1 MPENDRSEGRMDG
14 TLDKQLG
21 RYINV
26 AALISLIAS
35 VLMIYFFV
43 GALNRNA
50 ARTDQHMLRAGIESA
65 TDHNGTWVAD
75 YGWWSV
81 ALERLHN
88 GDIDVLSE
96 SMASS
101 FSDHLGFDFVVMVSE
116 EDGRAYSWH
125 RETGEQPLDTLLTP
139 SDIFDLRADL
149 ADAYDAGDYIGTHFL
164 SLRGTPYI
172 ASATVIGE
180 YDDRAA
186 ETDPATGPILII
198 GTAMDERFIET
209 MERLFPVRDL
219 VLTTQ
224 RTTGNGSMPVTDHS
238 GHVVTYMSW
247 TPSRPGIDTLR
258 LAFIPLLAY
267 IITFFVAA
275 QVIVRKSRALAR
287 RAENNEQRAVHAA
300 ATDSLSGLPNRLGFN
315 TFIES
320 EEAATAAAQGEA
332 AVIYIDLNGFK
343 AVNDKAGHRAG
354 DTVIREVA
362 RKFSGALPDGVHIAR
377 IGGDEFACALIGGAH
392 ASQALPIA
400 RALTDSLRGAF
411 EIDGRHFEIGAAI
424 GVAWSRPG
432 TIKPFTQLVHDA
444 DLAMYRA
451 KSDQL
456 EQPLCFDASLG
467 LENAERRQLEADI
480 EAGLERHEFRVV
492 YQPIA
497 RARDGSIASV
507 EALLRW
513 EHPTRG
519 AVPPDVFIAVAERSR
534 LIRHLGDFVVESV
547 CRDIGPQTVFSTSI
561 NLSPTQ
567 LNDPD
572 LCTRY
577 LETFAGAG
585 ISPSQIELELTETVL
600 VDDFECA
607 KQRLHEFHDAG
618 FRVNLDDFGTGF
630 ASMGYLHMLPFSKI
644 KVDKSFIAAIG
655 KGDGPNKMLQAL
667 ALLGDALDLDM
678 VAEGVETESQAAML
692 RLLGFEYLQGWHFG
706 APMTPRA
713 LIALLNDRAA

>member
-1 MPENDRSEGRMDG
+1 MNG

-26 AALISLIAS
+26 AALVSLIAS
-35 VLMIYFFV
+35 VLVIYFFV

-50 ARTDQHMLRAGIESA
+50 TRTDRHMLRAGIETA
-65 TDHNGTWVAD
+65 IDQNGAWVAD

-81 ALERLHN
+81 ALDLLHD
-88 GDIDVLSE
+88 GDADALSE
-96 SMASS
+96 TMASS
-101 FSDHLGFDFVVMVSE
+101 FADHLGFDFVVMVSE
-116 EDGRAYSWH
+116 DDARTYSWH
-125 RETGEQPLDTLLTP
+125 RETGEQLLDNLLDTA
-139 SDIFDLRADL
+139 DIAAMRTDLS
-149 ADAYDAGDYIGTHFL
+149 DAYDAGEYIGTHFL
-164 SLRGTPYI
+164 SLRDTPYI
-172 ASATVIGE
+172 ASITIVGE
-180 YDDRAA
+180 YDDRVAQ
-186 ETDPATGPILII
+186 TDPATGPVLII
-198 GTAMDERFIET
+198 GMAMDEHFIQT

-219 VLTTQ
+219 VITTQ
-224 RTTGNGSMPVTDHS
+224 RTSGHGSMPVTDHS
-238 GHVVTYMSW
+238 GHVVANMSW

-258 LAFIPLLAY
+258 LTFIPLLAY
-267 IITFFVAA
+267 IVTFFVAA
-275 QVIVRKSRALAR
+275 QVIIRKARALAR
-287 RAENNEQRAVHAA
+287 RAESNEQRAVQAA

-315 TFIES
+315 NFIES
-320 EEAATAAAQGEA
+320 DHAITAAAQGEA
-332 AVIYIDLNGFK
+332 AVIYVDLNGFK

-362 RKFSGALPDGVHIAR
+362 RKFSAALPDGVHIAR
-377 IGGDEFACALIGGAH
+377 VGGDEFACALIGAAH

-400 RALTDSLRGAF
+400 RALTDSLRGVF

-451 KSDQL
+451 KADQL

-497 RARDGSIASV
+497 RARNGSIASV

-519 AVPPDVFIAVAERSR
+519 AVPPDVFIAIAERSR
-534 LIRHLGDFVVESV
+534 LIRHLGDFVVDSV
-547 CRDIGPQTVFSTSI
+547 CRDIGPQASFSVSI

-577 LETFAGAG
+577 LQTFAEAG
-585 ISPSQIELELTETVL
+585 IAPGQIELELTEAVL
-600 VDDFECA
+600 VDDFERA
-607 KQRLHEFHDAG
+607 RQRLHEFHDAG

-713 LIALLNDRAA
+713 LLALLNARAA